1 VVKLDSMSSNAQET
15 AAESSLVER
24 KENSRSPHAKI
35 QYQLFPSPPIYDSS
49 FSVPP
54 STSNIINLSLSL
66 SLSLHS
72 LSLTLSFSHSL
83 SHSLF
88 LSLSLSLP
96 PSPLCQPPS
105 LPPLHF
111 LSSPDT
117 LFLSERAHAVSKDCT
132 DMGREPSMGIL
143 ADIALLRILSSYL
156 GFGRRWVRVKVRWV
170 RVKVVCR

>member
-1 VVKLDSMSSNAQET
+1 VQTKVMKLDSMSSNAQET

-54 STSNIINLSLSL
+54 STSNIINLSLPL

-72 LSLTLSFSHSL
+72 L
-83 SHSLF
+83 SLF

-105 LPPLHF
+105 LPPLHY

-156 GFGRRWVRVKVRWV
+156 GFGRRWVSVKVRWV